1 MTTLQQDP
9 PGLQNAANV
18 ASLLLTTEALIAEK
32 LEKIFSRKDAGRFP
46 EIKKLKPLVRDRVA
60 PGRDVGHVDR

>member
-9 PGLQNAANV
+9 PGLQTAV
-18 ASLLLTTEALIAEK
+18 ASLLLTTDALIAEK

-46 EIKKLKPLVRDRVA
+46 EIKELKPLVRDRVA

>member
-9 PGLQNAANV
+9 PGLQNAV
-18 ASLLLTTEALIAEK
+18 ASLLLTTDALIAEK

-46 EIKKLKPLVRDRVA
+46 EIKELKPLVRDRVA
-60 PGRDVGHVDR
+60 PGRDLGHIDR

>member
-9 PGLQNAANV
+9 PGLQHAATV
-18 ASLLLTTEALIAEK
+18 APPLLPPAALLAEK
-32 LEKIFSRKDAGRFP
+32 LEKIFSRKDAGRLP
-46 EIKKLKPLVRDRVA
+46 EIKELKPLVRDRVA